1 MRVTV
6 LLAAYEGERYIE
18 QQLDSILAQ
27 TVPDIQIVISDDGSK
42 DKTRRILEQYARW
55 YPGQI
60 VLRHRV
66 KEGMYMDREGQV
78 PPMAMNFFWLLG
90 QADGDYLLLCDQDD
104 VWKNHKVRTLLRR
117 MRELEGKFG
126 REYPI
131 LVHSDMEVTDE
142 DLNVISPS
150 FFRYQRSNP
159 DRTAFSQVLAENP
172 VTGGAVMM
180 NRALAGLVR
189 RVPGRCLMHDWW
201 IALGASC
208 FGTISCIREPLYQYR
223 QHGGNT
229 LGASRTGSVED
240 LKARMGR
247 QTAVEEN
254 YRRMFGQAASFGAM
268 YGEKMTGEQRRTL
281 KAFLALPLQ
290 SREERLRSIV
300 RNRFFKSS
308 PIQTLAQCVTIP
320 RLSRKR
326 GENG

>member
-1 MRVTV
+1 
-6 LLAAYEGERYIE
+6 
-18 QQLDSILAQ
+18 
-27 TVPDIQIVISDDGSK
+27 
-42 DKTRRILEQYARW
+42 
-55 YPGQI
+55 
-60 VLRHRV
+60 
-66 KEGMYMDREGQV
+66 
-78 PPMAMNFFWLLG
+78 
-90 QADGDYLLLCDQDD
+90 
-104 VWKNHKVRTLLRR
+104 
-117 MRELEGKFG
+117 
-126 REYPI
+126 
-131 LVHSDMEVTDE
+131 
-142 DLNVISPS
+142 
-150 FFRYQRSNP
+150 
-159 DRTAFSQVLAENP
+159 
-172 VTGGAVMM
+172 
-180 NRALAGLVR
+180 
-189 RVPGRCLMHDWW
+189 MHDWW